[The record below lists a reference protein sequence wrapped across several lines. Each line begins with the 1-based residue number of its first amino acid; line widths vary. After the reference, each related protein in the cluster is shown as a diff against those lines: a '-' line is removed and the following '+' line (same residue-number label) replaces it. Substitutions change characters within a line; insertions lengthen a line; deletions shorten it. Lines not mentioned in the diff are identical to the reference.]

1 MNYAFANLLVAC
13 LLDGNLRHVYR
24 RYLHR
29 QYPYRLATVSAR
41 QIVGLRG
48 QFVSR
53 FLIKIFLYN
62 YFKSRPISRQI
73 QIATLESKGI
83 AIRYAVVLKLFIILV

>member
-13 LLDGNLRHVYR
+13 LQDGNLRRVYR

-29 QYPYRLATVSAR
+29 QYPYRLATVYAR

-48 QFVSR
+48 
-53 FLIKIFLYN
+53 
-62 YFKSRPISRQI
+62 
-73 QIATLESKGI
+73 
-83 AIRYAVVLKLFIILV
+83 

>member
-13 LLDGNLRHVYR
+13 LQDGNLRRVYR

-48 QFVSR
+48 
-53 FLIKIFLYN
+53 
-62 YFKSRPISRQI
+62 
-73 QIATLESKGI
+73 
-83 AIRYAVVLKLFIILV
+83 